1 MRKQAGVVLAMA
13 LAASL
18 AMPAALAGDQTVV
31 FETNPLASFRVGH
44 PEQMRFG
51 RLTYAG
57 GLVIDSKKGLVGG
70 LSGLL
75 IFGNGASLL
84 AISDD
89 GLMLKADIERN
100 AGRPVGLSGGVLR
113 PMQGITKRQIN
124 AKWNVDSESIDV
136 AQTAE
141 GARATISLEG
151 RPRVMTGLFGDDD
164 FVGPLTD
171 IPLPDLTATLR
182 FTKGLEAVAVGPA
195 GTRLEGATIVIAER
209 AEQNAATSDQ
219 PGWIIGGSEPGRF
232 RVKFRDGY
240 DVTDAKFAPD
250 GDLYILERLYSFA
263 AGVRTRL
270 RRIPAETIA
279 DGATLDGEIVFEA
292 TLADQIDNMEG
303 LAFWTNASGQTMIS
317 LISDDNRSFLQRTL
331 YLEFMLDR

>member
-1 MRKQAGVVLAMA
+1 
-13 LAASL
+13 
-18 AMPAALAGDQTVV
+18 
-31 FETNPLASFRVGH
+31 
-44 PEQMRFG
+44 
-51 RLTYAG
+51 
-57 GLVIDSKKGLVGG
+57 LVGG